1 MVFQTHRALA
11 RLSRCSLQCLDK
23 PGLAALGF
31 NLTRV
36 ALRRPYLGPHE
47 ATDTFRPAF
56 QTPPLCRSYAKDA
69 VSRPKAHTG
78 RTATAPR
85 KKASTA
91 RSTAPAT
98 GVESGVVT
106 GNSVAKKTKSK
117 AKSKPKPKPRTK
129 AKSTKARKK
138 SPKTKATP
146 AKKKKALK
154 PEEKERLLVKELKA
168 KALSPPK
175 RLATSAFTVLF
186 VEKQRELRTSES
198 AASISKECSKIYRS
212 FTPEQREHYNHIA
225 NENKASYD
233 STYRNW
239 ILSHSPTQ
247 ILEANAARVA
257 LKKRM
262 KSPKTKLHDERLVKR
277 PRNAFSRFSVQRH
290 LSRDFAGMK
299 LGEAAKLISAEWRA
313 MSEND
318 KKPFLQERDEDLAR
332 YVQEVKAVYDR
343 DVKLG
348 ATKA

>member
-11 RLSRCSLQCLDK
+11 RLSHFSLQCLDK
-23 PGLAALGF
+23 PGLTALGF

-98 GVESGVVT
+98 GLESGAAT
-106 GNSVAKKTKSK
+106 SNPVAKKTKSK
-117 AKSKPKPKPRTK
+117 AKTKPKPRTK

-138 SPKTKATP
+138 SPKAKAKP

-186 VEKQRELRTSES
+186 VEKQRELKASES
-198 AASISKECSKIYRS
+198 AASITKECSKIYRS

-239 ILSHSPTQ
+239 ILSHSPMV

-262 KSPKTKLHDERLVKR
+262 MSPKTKLHDERLVKR
-277 PRNAFSRFSVQRH
+277 PRNAFSKFSVQRH

-332 YVQEVKAVYDR
+332 YVQEVKAVYNR